1 MDGLNGNGG
10 IVSKPQRDPGTIK
23 RLQSA
28 ATNVVQTAAC
38 RPQNHLCL
46 GTFQE
51 ASLNIIG
58 NARLVSLVGP
68 VVFIRCWLER
78 RAKVRESNSLRPS
91 PYRKPKTAE
100 GRGLVLGRAGAPSD
114 GGKHSCLLLTPM
126 RLPAAPHMCSN
137 FEKRSLANFI
147 SGQCAVRR
155 VCRRRSPQPPFPT
168 C

>member
-1 MDGLNGNGG
+1 
-10 IVSKPQRDPGTIK
+10 VSKPQRDPGTIK

-68 VVFIRCWLER
+68 VVFIRFWFKKGER
-78 RAKVRESNSLRPS
+78 KSVRDALRPS
-91 PYRKPKTAE
+91 TAM
-100 GRGLVLGRAGAPSD
+100 GLGVAARSFRQLREDRRRAGGRRQAGEWTRSKQHSPSRD
-114 GGKHSCLLLTPM
+114 DP
-126 RLPAAPHMCSN
+126 
-137 FEKRSLANFI
+137 KRCQRHHRARPR
-147 SGQCAVRR
+147 C
-155 VCRRRSPQPPFPT
+155 
-168 C
+168 

>member
-1 MDGLNGNGG
+1 
-10 IVSKPQRDPGTIK
+10 VSKPQRDPGTIK

-68 VVFIRCWLER
+68 VVFIRFWFKKGER
-78 RAKVRESNSLRPS
+78 KSVTDALKTLYGDGTGGGSAIFPS
-91 PYRKPKTAE
+91 VT
-100 GRGLVLGRAGAPSD
+100 
-114 GGKHSCLLLTPM
+114 
-126 RLPAAPHMCSN
+126 
-137 FEKRSLANFI
+137 
-147 SGQCAVRR
+147 
-155 VCRRRSPQPPFPT
+155 RRSATCWWPPASGRMDEIETTFALT
-168 C
+168 G

>member
-1 MDGLNGNGG
+1 
-10 IVSKPQRDPGTIK
+10 VSKPLRDPGTIK

-68 VVFIRCWLER
+68 VVFIRCWFKKGER
-78 RAKVRESNSLRPS
+78 KSVRDALRPS
-91 PYRKPKTAE
+91 TAM
-100 GRGLVLGRAGAPSD
+100 GLGVAARSFRQLREDRRRAGGRRQRENGRDRNNIRPHGMTRSVVT
-114 GGKHSCLLLTPM
+114 SC
-126 RLPAAPHMCSN
+126 
-137 FEKRSLANFI
+137 E
-147 SGQCAVRR
+147 GDVR
-155 VCRRRSPQPPFPT
+155 
-168 C
+168 

>member
-1 MDGLNGNGG
+1 M
-10 IVSKPQRDPGTIK
+10 SKPLRDPGTIK

-68 VVFIRCWLER
+68 VVFIRFWFKKGER
-78 RAKVRESNSLRPS
+78 KSVRDALRPS
-91 PYRKPKTAE
+91 TAI
-100 GRGLVLGRAGAPSD
+100 GLL
-114 GGKHSCLLLTPM
+114 M
-126 RLPAAPHMCSN
+126 RSERVGSLQQKSPA
-137 FEKRSLANFI
+137 LA
-147 SGQCAVRR
+147 S
-155 VCRRRSPQPPFPT
+155 
-168 C
+168 